1 MGRNL
6 ALADDV
12 SLAGLRGVRSVG
24 AGIGRSRAARE
35 FMRAGDRVPA
45 RLPATGRRDGR
56 DRRAEEGFV
65 LTVCPTSGLPESAGE
80 ATAST
85 GSVETGNGSAA
96 GCSVTG
102 WTSAGAE
109 DAAGSNAL
117 TNA

>member
-6 ALADDV
+6 ARADDE
-12 SLAGLRGVRSVG
+12 SLAGLRDARSVG
-24 AGIGRSRAARE
+24 AGIGRSLAARE

-45 RLPATGRRDGR
+45 RVPATGRRDGR
-56 DRRAEEGFV
+56 DRRAAEGFV
-65 LTVCPTSGLPESAGE
+65 LTVCPTSGSPESGGD

-85 GSVETGNGSAA
+85 GSVETGNGAA

-102 WTSAGAE
+102 GTSAPAE
-109 DAAGSNAL
+109 GGAGSNAL